1 MMKTGTKLAIA
12 LLMLVAAAHILRLV
26 TQAEI
31 IVDGTAMP
39 QWISVLGIII
49 PAGISWLL
57 YRQSR
62 N

>member
-1 MMKTGTKLAIA
+1 MKTGTKFAIV
-12 LLMLVAAAHILRLV
+12 LLMLVAATHVVRLV

-31 IVDGTAMP
+31 TVDGTAMP

-57 YRQSR
+57 YNQNRK
-62 N
+62 

>member
-1 MMKTGTKLAIA
+1 MKTGTKLAIA
-12 LLMLVAAAHILRLV
+12 LLTLVAVAHALRLF

-31 IVDGTAMP
+31 VVDGKEMP
-39 QWISVLGIII
+39 QWASVLGIII

-62 N
+62 P